1 VPRVHPAIKQFRAH
15 AATEFQFLVEDF
27 GFKQERG
34 PWKYNDFSVRF
45 VNATT
50 RVVVEARNYGFN
62 ARVAF
67 GSAGPKDQFENCD
80 LLDFVA
86 IRCPGEGPNAEE
98 LTHGQLRNTGALAQ
112 LGAFAAILRRC
123 GVGVLRGDLS
133 VVAEI
138 QEIQRRRREEWTVT
152 AVPTLEA
159 QLVDPSP
166 LVRVGACW
174 CLTRLGRGRECIP
187 ALIEALDESETD
199 VRALAV
205 AALADAGTGAS
216 EAIPALEARLRD
228 EDNAIIRKQ
237 VEKALTSL
245 RGGAE
250 SRGL

>member
-1 VPRVHPAIKQFRAH
+1 MPRVHAAIKQFRAH
-15 AATEFQFLVEDF
+15 ASSEFRFLVDDF
-27 GFKQERG
+27 GFKVERG
-34 PWKYNDFSVRF
+34 PWRYNVYGVRF

-50 RVVVEARNYGFN
+50 RVVVESINYGFN

-67 GSAGPKDQFENCD
+67 GSAGPPDQFENCD

-86 IRCPGEGPNAEE
+86 IRCPGEGPNAAE
-98 LTHGQLRNTGALAQ
+98 LTHGQLSNTGAIAQ

-133 VVAEI
+133 VVPEV

-152 AVPTLEA
+152 ADAALEA
-159 QLVDPSP
+159 RLVDPNP
-166 LVRVGACW
+166 GVRVAACW
-174 CLTRLGRGRECIP
+174 SLTRLGRGRECIP
-187 ALIEALDESETD
+187 ALIEALDESDTG
-199 VRALAV
+199 VRSMAVLTLA
-205 AALADAGTGAS
+205 AAGTGAS
-216 EAIPALEARLRD
+216 EVIPALEARLRD
-228 EDNAIIRKQ
+228 EDNPNIRKD